1 MQTQT
6 LDKLLRDI
14 GPCRIDGA
22 ADVRVSGVTAD
33 SRRVAPGSIFVAVSG
48 TAVDGHSFIPAAIAA
63 GAAAVVCDPAYTLP
77 EGTAA
82 GDATLVRPACGTAEA
97 LGRLASAWYGHPS
110 RRLTLVGVT
119 GTNGKTTI
127 ATLLYD
133 MARMRGERAGLLS
146 TVVNRIDDRAVPSTH
161 TTPDPLELNALLAE
175 MVDAGCT
182 FAAMEVSSHACAQ
195 RRIAGLHFAGGVFTN
210 LTRDHLDYHKT
221 FRAYLEAK
229 KMFFD
234 ALPAGAWAL
243 VNADDSHA
251 RILVQNT
258 RARVS
263 TYSLRGEADFRAAV
277 VEDRIDGM
285 LLRIDGSEVHT
296 AFAGRFNASNLLAV
310 YGAERL
316 MGTPRTE
323 ALTALSALRPV
334 AGRFQTFHGAGI
346 TAIVDYAHTPDA
358 LVNVL
363 DTIREAAGTGAD
375 VITVCGCGG
384 DRGKRPMMAAEA
396 ARRSSLLVITSDN
409 PRSEDPAAIAA
420 DMLAGLDDD
429 ARLAAEVVLDRA
441 EAIRRAILAA
451 EPGGVVLVAGKGH
464 EDYQIVGAER
474 RHFDDREQV
483 RAALA
488 LRAQQQDSK

>member
-1 MQTQT
+1 M
-6 LDKLLRDI
+6 LLKHLLQDI
-14 GPCRIDGA
+14 GRHSLQGDPATELTAI
-22 ADVRVSGVTAD
+22 TAD
-33 SRRVAPGSIFVAVSG
+33 SRRVEPGCMFVAVRG
-48 TAVDGHSFIPAAIAA
+48 TAVDGHRFIPAAVAG
-63 GAAAVVCDPAYTLP
+63 GAAAIVCAADAELPADT
-77 EGTAA
+77 GAA
-82 GDATLVRPACGTAEA
+82 AIVRVADTAEA
-97 LGRLASAWYGHPS
+97 LGRLASAWHGHPS

-133 MARMRGERAGLLS
+133 MARRRGERAGLLS
-146 TVVNRIDDRAVPSTH
+146 TVVNRVGDRAVPSTH

-175 MVDAGCT
+175 MVADGCT

-210 LTRDHLDYHKT
+210 LTRDHLDYHGT
-221 FRAYLEAK
+221 FQAYLEAK

-234 ALPAGAWAL
+234 ALPEGAWAL

-258 RARVS
+258 RARVY
-263 TYSLRGEADFRAAV
+263 TYGLRAHADYRAAV

-285 LLRIDGSEVHT
+285 LLRVDGTEVHT

-316 MGTPRTE
+316 LGADRTE

-334 AGRFQTFHGAGI
+334 AGRFQTFHGAGV

-358 LVNVL
+358 LANVL
-363 DTIREAAGTGAD
+363 DTIREAVGPQAD
-375 VITVCGCGG
+375 VVTVCGCGG
-384 DRGKRPMMAAEA
+384 DRDHGKRPMMAAEA
-396 ARRSSLLVITSDN
+396 SRRSSLLIITSDN
-409 PRSEDPAAIAA
+409 PRSENPADIAA

-429 ARLAAEVVLDRA
+429 ARTACEVVLDRA
-441 EAIRRAILAA
+441 DAISRAIAGA
-451 EPGGVVLVAGKGH
+451 EEGGVVLVAGKGH
-464 EDYQIVGAER
+464 EDYQIIGAER
-474 RHFDDREQV
+474 RHFDDCEQV

-488 LRAQQQDSK
+488 ARAAKQNDEKQ

>member
-1 MQTQT
+1 M
-6 LDKLLRDI
+6 LLKHLLQDI
-14 GPCRIDGA
+14 GRHSLQGDPATELTAI
-22 ADVRVSGVTAD
+22 TAD
-33 SRRVAPGSIFVAVSG
+33 SRRVEPGCMFVAVRG
-48 TAVDGHSFIPAAIAA
+48 TAVDGHRFISAAVAG
-63 GAAAVVCDPAYTLP
+63 GAAAIVCAADAELPADT
-77 EGTAA
+77 GAA
-82 GDATLVRPACGTAEA
+82 AIVRVADTAEA
-97 LGRLASAWYGHPS
+97 LGRLASAWHGHPS

-133 MARMRGERAGLLS
+133 MARRRGERAGLLS
-146 TVVNRIDDRAVPSTH
+146 TVVNRVGDRAVPSTH

-175 MVDAGCT
+175 MVADGCT

-210 LTRDHLDYHKT
+210 LTRDHLDYHGT
-221 FRAYLEAK
+221 FQAYLEAK

-234 ALPAGAWAL
+234 ALPEGAWAL

-258 RARVS
+258 RARVY
-263 TYSLRGEADFRAAV
+263 TYGLRAHADYRAAV

-285 LLRIDGSEVHT
+285 LLRVDGTEVHT

-310 YGAERL
+310 YGAERML
-316 MGTPRTE
+316 GADRTE

-358 LVNVL
+358 LANVL
-363 DTIREAAGTGAD
+363 DTIREAVGPQAD
-375 VITVCGCGG
+375 VVTVCGCGG
-384 DRGKRPMMAAEA
+384 DRDHGKRPMMAAEA
-396 ARRSSLLVITSDN
+396 SRRSSLLIITSDN
-409 PRSEDPAAIAA
+409 PRSENPADIAA

-429 ARLAAEVVLDRA
+429 ARTACEVVLDRA
-441 EAIRRAILAA
+441 EAISRAIAGA
-451 EPGGVVLVAGKGH
+451 EEGGVVLVAGKGH
-464 EDYQIVGAER
+464 EDYQIIGAER
-474 RHFDDREQV
+474 RHFDDCEQV

-488 LRAQQQDSK
+488 ARAAKQNDEKQ